1 MRGITESEFRDVYGQ
16 YRDPLF
22 RFGYRL
28 TGSTEVAEDLVHDCF
43 VGLFRGTYDEGL
55 GSMQT
60 YLYSSMRNL
69 CRKHYRDSG
78 REELTDDAAEPVA
91 AGVQLDALISREIA
105 AAVQCAVATL
115 PLLQREALV
124 LFEYEGLAL
133 EEISK
138 ITDAE
143 IGAVKSRLHRA
154 RAALRKLLP
163 AMNEATR

>member
-1 MRGITESEFRDVYGQ
+1 MTEPEFRTLYGQ

-28 TGSTEVAEDLVHDCF
+28 TGSVEVAEDLVHDCF
-43 VGLFRGTYDEGL
+43 VGLFRGAYDEGL

-78 REELTDDAAEPVA
+78 REQLTDDSEQCVTTGGP
-91 AGVQLDALISREIA
+91 LDAVISRETA
-105 AAVQCAVATL
+105 AAVQCAVAAL
-115 PLLQREALV
+115 PLFQREALV

-133 EEISK
+133 EEISRVVAA
-138 ITDAE
+138 DL
-143 IGAVKSRLHRA
+143 GAVKSRLYRA
-154 RAALRKLLP
+154 REALRKSLAGT
-163 AMNEATR
+163 AMKGAQR

>member
-1 MRGITESEFRDVYGQ
+1 LRGITESEFRTLYGQ

-28 TGSTEVAEDLVHDCF
+28 TGSVEVAEDLVHDCF
-43 VGLFRGTYDEGL
+43 VGLFRGAYDEGL

-78 REELTDDAAEPVA
+78 REELTDEPEESVT
-91 AGVQLDALISREIA
+91 AGGQLEAIISREIA
-105 AAVQCAVATL
+105 AAVQGAVARL
-115 PLLQREALV
+115 PLFQREALI

-133 EEISK
+133 DEISK
-138 ITDAE
+138 VVEADT
-143 IGAVKSRLHRA
+143 GAVKSRLHRA
-154 RAALRKLLP
+154 RATLRKLLP
-163 AMNEATR
+163 AVREATR